1 MPLPFF
7 SFRVEPMTE
16 SDKILQLLQR
26 GSGEPPS
33 RRDATV
39 HGDGNSSAAQGTA
52 VGQADGISSQR
63 QQSAADGANVPV
75 SEQWDGLKIN
85 ELQTSVRE
93 LSDYIQSIRRELRVG
108 IQKET
113 GVPLCIVHNSAT
125 RRMIRQIISEPEP
138 VALSRLKAE

>member
-1 MPLPFF
+1 
-7 SFRVEPMTE
+7 MTE
-16 SDKILQLLQR
+16 SDKILQLPTT
-26 GSGEPPS
+26 GSGEPAS
-33 RRDATV
+33 LRDV
-39 HGDGNSSAAQGTA
+39 VGHGDGDPSTVQGAADNQTDR
-52 VGQADGISSQR
+52 VLSRR
-63 QQSAADGANVPV
+63 QHLAADGAALPV

-85 ELQTSVRE
+85 ELQTTVRE

-125 RRMIRQIISEPEP
+125 RRMIRRIISEPEP

>member
-1 MPLPFF
+1 
-7 SFRVEPMTE
+7 MTE
-16 SDKILQLLQR
+16 SDKILQLPTT
-26 GSGEPPS
+26 GSGVA
-33 RRDATV
+33 D
-39 HGDGNSSAAQGTA
+39 HGDGNSSTVRGAAVNQT
-52 VGQADGISSQR
+52 DRMLSQR
-63 QQSAADGANVPV
+63 QHLAADGAAMPV

-85 ELQTSVRE
+85 ELQTTVRE

-138 VALSRLKAE
+138 VALSRLKVE

>member
-1 MPLPFF
+1 M
-7 SFRVEPMTE
+7 SE
-16 SDKILQLLQR
+16 SDKILQLPTT
-26 GSGEPPS
+26 GSGEPACRPE
-33 RRDATV
+33 V
-39 HGDGNSSAAQGTA
+39 VGQGDGNSSTVQGAAVNQT
-52 VGQADGISSQR
+52 DQR
-63 QQSAADGANVPV
+63 QHSAADGTAMPV

-85 ELQTSVRE
+85 ELQTTVRE

-138 VALSRLKAE
+138 VALSRLKTE